1 MTHALWVAQ
10 ALLALLFL
18 FAGVMKLVLPLDQM
32 AGPVELPGLFL
43 RFIGV
48 AETLGALGLILP
60 GLLGIRPGL
69 TPLAAAGL
77 VVVMIGAT
85 AVTQL
90 SGLDGARVIG
100 DLPSGLPAPS
110 LAFLDVHALGSLLPS
125 AVAVMALAALESLLS
140 ASVADGMTVGQRHD
154 PDRELF
160 GQGLANIA
168 APLFGGVP
176 ATGAIALVRCVVIG
190 WSRLPLPAARI
201 TPCMVAPFYGSIRR
215 NSFVD
220 HSIICAALAGW
231 QSSEFY
237 GNDAF
242 RLQASP
248 LRFATL
254 VLWLVAAAV
263 CIGLLVDALRGR
275 IQAASSSH

>member
-85 AVTQL
+85 AVT
-90 SGLDGARVIG
+90 
-100 DLPSGLPAPS
+100 LPSGDVAMAGIPA
-110 LAFLDVHALGSLLPS
+110 V
-125 AVAVMALAALESLLS
+125 
-140 ASVADGMTVGQRHD
+140 
-154 PDRELF
+154 
-160 GQGLANIA
+160 
-168 APLFGGVP
+168 
-176 ATGAIALVRCVVIG
+176 
-190 WSRLPLPAARI
+190 
-201 TPCMVAPFYGSIRR
+201 
-215 NSFVD
+215 
-220 HSIICAALAGW
+220 
-231 QSSEFY
+231 
-237 GNDAF
+237 
-242 RLQASP
+242 
-248 LRFATL
+248 
-254 VLWLVAAAV
+254 
-263 CIGLLVDALRGR
+263 IGLLAAFVAYGRWRLAPHRARTHPTRQPDVSYHEAKDRRGR
-275 IQAASSSH
+275 